1 MKRIIITAIAVLT
14 AAIAVNAQNTEWCG
28 KYIDN
33 MEKLQELKQP
43 KDCGIQAI
51 DNAVATSKEI
61 ADITA
66 KTSPLVKVLYLSDC
80 GLTVQGINDD
90 ITSMST
96 LPDIATVSK
105 DIFELADKIKVLS
118 ESMKNIED
126 AAKSA
131 KPMQALK
138 ATACVKYIT
147 DVLSVTVS
155 DSALNVELINELT
168 QKSE

>member
-1 MKRIIITAIAVLT
+1 MKRFIITAIAVLT
-14 AAIAVNAQNTEWCG
+14 TVISINAQNTEWCDT
-28 KYIDN
+28 YIDN

-43 KDCGIQAI
+43 KACGIQAI
-51 DNAVATSKEI
+51 DDAVATSKEI

-66 KTSPLVKVLYLSDC
+66 KTSPLVKVLYLSNY

-90 ITSMST
+90 MTSIST

-105 DIFELADKIKVLS
+105 DIFELANKIKALS
-118 ESMKNIED
+118 ESMKGIEE

-138 ATACVKYIT
+138 ATACVKYVS
-147 DVLSVTVS
+147 DVLAVTAS

-168 QKSE
+168 EKTE

>member
-14 AAIAVNAQNTEWCG
+14 AAIAVNAQNTEWCD

-51 DNAVATSKEI
+51 DNAVATGKEI